1 MIALI
6 FRSLYTVS
14 EVNSFEDKCRSHGQ
28 YFRSQPEFSR
38 VARLADEKGMVV
50 ITKNNMPRY
59 LLIELSQAEAVQ
71 SASNDD
77 VLIVSSR
84 LIAKNRQAYE
94 ELAK

>member
-1 MIALI
+1 MVSI
-6 FRSLYTVS
+6 S
-14 EVNSFEDKCRSHGQ
+14 EVNQ
-28 YFRSQPEFSR
+28 NFSR